1 MRYTNC
7 MCAAALKKASRNWIP
22 SRVSHTN
29 KSCKVSQNPQQ
40 ARFLFSKDWKYAVGM
55 VSTRPA
61 GFTSIHDYITHDSP
75 IRAWKFVQRLG
86 TATLSLQTF
95 PLMGRPVPEVID
107 NADIILELIFRNYR
121 IIYRVIPDESIQIIT
136 VLHASRDLNNL
147 QNQPWLT
154 QHKSL
159 HHQKQKRPD

>member
-1 MRYTNC
+1 MQLEWSPR
-7 MCAAALKKASRNWIP
+7 AQRDL
-22 SRVSHTN
+22 
-29 KSCKVSQNPQQ
+29 Q
-40 ARFLFSKDWKYAVGM
+40 A
-55 VSTRPA
+55 
-61 GFTSIHDYITHDSP
+61 IHDYITHDSP

-95 PLMGRPVPEVID
+95 PLMGRPVQEVID